1 MSLNVLQGI
10 SPSLKLR
17 SFLDRNSC
25 PFLSLLLRG
34 AIEGPGASETEPL
47 VVDFPVLSVVV
58 FDVVGCVEV
67 VGASVVVDG
76 SVVDVFGVVVGSVV
90 DVVVGSVVDVFGVVV
105 GSVVDAF
112 GVVVGSV
119 VVGAAVVVAFV
130 VVVDGPGGWV
140 VGADVDVGLSVF
152 CDVGEL
158 AVVGDGA
165 TVVVAK
171 SSIAAERP
179 SRFVFIVST
188 SSWMA
193 PRTSNPSFAS
203 SFEPFIEPFRRA
215 AEPRTEPENRQLDS
229 VPRRD
234 TA

>member
-67 VGASVVVDG
+67 VGASVVVD
-76 SVVDVFGVVVGSVV
+76 
-90 DVVVGSVVDVFGVVV
+90 GSVVDVFGVVV